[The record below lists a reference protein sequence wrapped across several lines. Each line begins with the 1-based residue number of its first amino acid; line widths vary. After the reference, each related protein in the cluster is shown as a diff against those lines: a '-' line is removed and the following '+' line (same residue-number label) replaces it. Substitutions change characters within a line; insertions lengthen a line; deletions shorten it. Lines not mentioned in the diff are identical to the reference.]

1 MQCNY
6 CSQEPPMKSNKG
18 IYEECSRMLSYLA
31 QEPLQEKVCPN
42 KHCHHN
48 ISFIDVIAG
57 PRHYYKD
64 GKQKSGAQRYIC
76 RECNRTFTINDNP
89 AAGQNKPFQ
98 NALIFRLIVNKMPL
112 QRICEVAQVS
122 MSTLYAKIDF
132 LYEQSQAFAAS
143 HERKLPDLPIKRLQI
158 SVDGQDYVVNWTDS
172 KDKRNVVIHALGS
185 ADNRS
190 GFVFGMHLNI
200 DPEVVR
206 GDIEY
211 EAEACGDLETKPP
224 FRQFARYWLAPD
236 FAAALSTSK
245 TNKSKRRLRLSE
257 SIEESYVESELR
269 EDIESFEEMTS
280 EVKLPKLGMQIHGE
294 YTIYG
299 HFMFLKRLLEKTEKI
314 RFYMEKESGIRA
326 ACLAAF
332 VDDILDKRV
341 DAFYV
346 KINKEMTIS
355 QKNAAMARGRY
366 ILDEFQAGNSSYK
379 ELSGQSLRALLLEEN
394 IAGDQFFLSG
404 SFKDKWYLFP
414 APPKNEP
421 EKAVSW
427 LTDTGSR
434 SYSNFHLAK
443 LMLRASL
450 FGIDRFF
457 MQVRRRISL
466 LERPIGS
473 SSSTGRKWYGFS
485 PYNPAAIVK
494 ILEIFRVYHN
504 YSHDT
509 SNVRPRKLLQGEVKR
524 KPGQVVKTY
533 STPAMRLGLVNQ
545 KYEVE
550 EIIEFVRD

>member
-1 MQCNY
+1 MSQYSIKNAFSCEKVLTVPLECPSFKQRIPPAYNGIQVNFCKNPKCSNFGIPALENIKGLSLPESTTNDKRNRDNYTIRGDCALQCHY
-6 CSQEPPMKSNKG
+6 CKQEPPMKSNKG
-18 IYEECSRMLSYLA
+18 IYDECSRMLSYLEK
-31 QEPLQEKVCPN
+31 EPLQEKVCPN
-42 KHCHHN
+42 INCHHS
-48 ISFIDVIAG
+48 ISFIDVKIG
-57 PRHYYKD
+57 HQHYHKD

-143 HERKLPDLPIKRLQI
+143 HEQKLPNLPIKRLQI
-158 SVDGQDYVVNWTDS
+158 AVDRQDYVVNWTDS

-200 DPEVVR
+200 DPAVVR
-206 GDIEY
+206 DNIEV
-211 EAEACGDLETKPP
+211 EAEACGDFEAKPP
-224 FRQFARYWLAPD
+224 FRKFARYWLAPD
-236 FAAALSTSK
+236 FAEALSKSK
-245 TNKSKRRLRLSE
+245 SIKSKRKLGLSE
-257 SIEESYVESELR
+257 SIEESYAESELR

-294 YTIYG
+294 YTMYG
-299 HFMFLKRLLEKTEKI
+299 HSMFLKRLLKKTEKI

-332 VDDILDKRV
+332 VDDILEKRV

-355 QKNAAMARGRY
+355 QKNVAMARGRY
-366 ILDEFQAGNSSYK
+366 TLDEFQNGDPSYK
-379 ELSGQSLRALLLEEN
+379 DLSDQSLRALLLEEN
-394 IAGDQFFLSG
+394 ISKGQFFLSG
-404 SFKDKWYLFP
+404 SFKDEWYLFP

-427 LTDTGSR
+427 LTDTGC
-434 SYSNFHLAK
+434 K
-443 LMLRASL
+443 LSDCFDLKDGL
-450 FGIDRFF
+450 
-457 MQVRRRISL
+457 
-466 LERPIGS
+466 
-473 SSSTGRKWYGFS
+473 
-485 PYNPAAIVK
+485 
-494 ILEIFRVYHN
+494 IFRI
-504 YSHDT
+504 D
-509 SNVRPRKLLQGEVKR
+509 
-524 KPGQVVKTY
+524 
-533 STPAMRLGLVNQ
+533 
-545 KYEVE
+545 
-550 EIIEFVRD
+550 